1 MRDLDNRETQNFLED
16 EFAEHVNP
24 ILPKTTIR
32 VPLHLFGIMYESL
45 LLEPFPV
52 VW

>member
-1 MRDLDNRETQNFLED
+1 MRNIDNRNMQTFLED

-24 ILPKTTIR
+24 ILLNSTIKP
-32 VPLHLFGIMYESL
+32 PLYIYAIMYESL
-45 LLEPFPV
+45 LFEPFPV